1 MGHAVCIDIGGTF
14 TDCVVADAAGGLGIF
29 KAPTTP
35 GRFEQGFMDVLGLAA
50 DHHGIDLR
58 AFLQDC
64 DRIVHGTT
72 VATNALIERKT
83 APTGFLCNAG
93 HPDILT
99 LREAPRKR
107 CFDFRLDY
115 PTPYVQ
121 RNHTAE
127 VGGRMDAL
135 GGEVEPLNEDDVRH
149 AVEMFRKRGVEAIAI
164 CFLWSTVNPAHE
176 RRAREIIREAW
187 SGVPV
192 TLSHE
197 LNPIPREYRRAI
209 STAIDASLYP
219 IVSAYTEALRHA
231 LAAYDFNTDHF
242 LVATCNGGMMPPAAV
257 VEKPIFS
264 VMSGPTLAPVA
275 AQYLSPEPDVIVV
288 DMGGTTFDV
297 AAIRDGRLIVT
308 AEAMIGDDMLGIPK
322 VDVRSIGAGGGS
334 IAWVDVA
341 GMIQVGPK
349 SAGARPGPA
358 CYGLGGTRPTVTDAN
373 VVLGLIHPADFLGG
387 RMTLDRA
394 AAEAAVGAL
403 GDELGLGLVEAAL
416 TIHIACNHN
425 MIAAIEDITVME
437 GINPR
442 DSFLVAGGGAIGCHI
457 GGIATELGI
466 KRFMVPRFAAGLSA
480 FGGLIS
486 NIRREEAT
494 TLFTTADEFSLD
506 AVNDVLS
513 RMRDAGQAFLDRA
526 GVARADQRFDY
537 VVYGRYEY
545 QSWEIEVAFAPTG
558 GQLAVDDVPTLAATF
573 HQMHQRIYGVKD
585 EEDRVEF
592 VTWKVRAVGL
602 IRHPDES
609 EDSATPVPAD
619 SAPLT
624 PDGRRSIVLDLAAGA
639 IDAALYAAARVPPGA
654 TISGPAVIADE
665 TTTIVV
671 HPRSTVDVDSRG
683 NFIVTME

>member
-1 MGHAVCIDIGGTF
+1 MGHTVCIDIGGTF
-14 TDCVVADAAGGLGIF
+14 TDCVVADAAGGLDIF

-35 GRFEQGFMDVLGLAA
+35 DRFEQGFMDALGLAA
-50 DHHGIDLR
+50 DHHGVGLVD
-58 AFLQDC
+58 FLKDC

-72 VATNALIERKT
+72 VATNALVEGKT
-83 APTGFLCNAG
+83 ATTGFLCNAG

-115 PTPYVQ
+115 PKPFVAGS
-121 RNHTAE
+121 HTAQ
-127 VGGRMDAL
+127 VRGRIDAF
-135 GGEVEPLNEDDVRH
+135 GGEVEPFNEDDVRI
-149 AVEMFRKRGVEAIAI
+149 AIDMFRRRGVEAIAI

-176 RRAREIIREAW
+176 RRAREIVRESW
-187 SGVPV
+187 PEVPV

-209 STAIDASLYP
+209 STVIDASLHP
-219 IVSAYTEALRHA
+219 IVSAYADALRHA
-231 LAAYDFNTDHF
+231 LAEHEFNTDHF
-242 LVATCNGGMMPPAAV
+242 LFATCNGGMMPPAAV

-275 AQYLSPEPDVIVV
+275 AQYLRPEPDVIVV

-308 AEAMIGDDMLGIPK
+308 AEAMLGDDMLGIPK
-322 VDVRSIGAGGGS
+322 VDVRSVGAGGGS
-334 IAWVDVA
+334 IGWVDVA
-341 GMIQVGPK
+341 GMIRVGPE

-373 VVLGLIHPADFLGG
+373 VVLGLIEPGDFLGG
-387 RMTLDRA
+387 RMRLDRE
-394 AAEAAVGAL
+394 AAEAAVAAL

-416 TIHIACNHN
+416 TIHAACNHN

-442 DSFLVAGGGAIGCHI
+442 DSFLVAGGGAVGCHI
-457 GGIATELGI
+457 GGIAAELGI

-486 NIRREEAT
+486 DIRREEAT
-494 TLFTTADEFSLD
+494 TLFTVADDFSID
-506 AVNDVLS
+506 AVNDVLA
-513 RMRDAGQAFLDRA
+513 RMREAGRAFLDRA
-526 GVARADQRFDY
+526 GVPRADQRFDH
-537 VVYGRYEY
+537 VVHGRYEF
-545 QSWEIEVAFAPTG
+545 QSWEIEVPFAPAG
-558 GQLAVDDVPTLAATF
+558 GRIAAEDVSGLVAAFNQL
-573 HQMHQRIYGVKD
+573 HQRIYGVKD

-602 IRHPDES
+602 IRGPDK
-609 EDSATPVPAD
+609 SAD
-619 SAPLT
+619 FEGSAPAGRRPLA
-624 PDGRRSIVLDLAAGA
+624 PDARRSIVLDRVSGP
-639 IDAALYAAARVPPGA
+639 IDASLYTASRIPSG
-654 TISGPAVIADE
+654 TSISGPAVIADE
-665 TTTIVV
+665 TTTIIV
-671 HPRSTVDVDSRG
+671 HPHSSAVVDADG
-683 NFIVTME
+683 NFLVTMA

>member
-1 MGHAVCIDIGGTF
+1 MGHTVCIDIGGTF

-35 GRFEQGFMDVLGLAA
+35 GRFEKGFMDVLELAA
-50 DHHGIDLR
+50 AHHGTGLR
-58 AFLQDC
+58 DFLGDC

-115 PTPYVQ
+115 PGPYVP
-121 RNHTAE
+121 RSHTAE
-127 VGGRMDAL
+127 VSGRIDAI
-135 GGEVEPLNEDDVRH
+135 GGEVEPLNEDDIRR
-149 AVEMFRKRGVEAIAI
+149 AVAMFRKRGVEAIAV

-176 RRAREIIREAW
+176 RRAREIVHTAW
-187 SGVPV
+187 PEVPV

-209 STAIDASLYP
+209 STVIDASLYP

-231 LAAYDFNTDHF
+231 LAAQDFNTDHF
-242 LVATCNGGMMPPAAV
+242 LVATCNGGMMPPAV
-257 VEKPIFS
+257 VVAKPIFS

-341 GMIQVGPK
+341 GMIQVGPE

-358 CYGLGGTRPTVTDAN
+358 CYGLNGTRPTVTDAN
-373 VVLGLIHPADFLGG
+373 VVLGLIDPADFLGG
-387 RMTLDRA
+387 CMRLDRE
-394 AAEAAVGAL
+394 AAEAAVGTL

-416 TIHIACNHN
+416 TIHTACNHN

-486 NIRREEAT
+486 NIRWEEAT
-494 TLFTTADEFSLD
+494 TLFTIADDFSLD
-506 AVNDVLS
+506 VVNHVLS
-513 RMRDAGQAFLDRA
+513 RMRDSGQAFLDRA
-526 GVARADQRFDY
+526 GVARLPSSASTI
-537 VVYGRYEY
+537 VVYGRYEF
-545 QSWEIEVAFAPTG
+545 QSWEIEVPFTPTDAPTRGGGRADAGHDLSPDASTHLRREGRRGPRRIRHMEGSRGWPRPTSRRERRLRQPPRAADAPAHVRPTAGAASYWTLLPERLTPLSTRQPDFAP
-558 GQLAVDDVPTLAATF
+558 ARRF
-573 HQMHQRIYGVKD
+573 
-585 EEDRVEF
+585 RVQ
-592 VTWKVRAVGL
+592 
-602 IRHPDES
+602 P
-609 EDSATPVPAD
+609 
-619 SAPLT
+619 
-624 PDGRRSIVLDLAAGA
+624 
-639 IDAALYAAARVPPGA
+639 
-654 TISGPAVIADE
+654 
-665 TTTIVV
+665 
-671 HPRSTVDVDSRG
+671 
-683 NFIVTME
+683 

>member
-1 MGHAVCIDIGGTF
+1 MGHTVCIDIGGTF

-35 GRFEQGFMDVLGLAA
+35 GCFEQGFMDVLGLAA
-50 DHHGIDLR
+50 DHHGVDIR
-58 AFLQDC
+58 TFLESC

-83 APTGFLCNAG
+83 AATGFLCNAG

-115 PTPYVQ
+115 PTPYVP

-127 VGGRMDAL
+127 VGGRIDAL
-135 GGEVEPLNEDDVRH
+135 GGEVEVLNEDDVRH
-149 AVEMFRKRGVEAIAI
+149 AVEMFRKRGVKAIAI

-176 RRAREIIREAW
+176 CRAREIIREAW
-187 SGVPV
+187 PSVPV

-219 IVSAYTEALRHA
+219 IVSAYTDALRHA
-231 LAAYDFNTDHF
+231 LAAHDFNTDHF
-242 LVATCNGGMMPPAAV
+242 LFATCNGGMMPPAAV
-257 VEKPIFS
+257 VQKPIFS

-275 AQYLSPEPDVIVV
+275 AQFLSPEPDVIVV

-322 VDVRSIGAGGGS
+322 VDVRSVGAGGGS

-341 GMIQVGPK
+341 GMIQVGPE

-358 CYGLGGTRPTVTDAN
+358 CYGLGGDRPTVTDAN

-394 AAEAAVGAL
+394 AAAAAVGAL
-403 GDELGLGLVEAAL
+403 GDELGLGLIEAAL
-416 TIHIACNHN
+416 TIHTACNHN

-457 GGIATELGI
+457 GGIANELGI

-486 NIRREEAT
+486 SIRWEEAT
-494 TLFTTADEFSLD
+494 TLFTIADNFFLG
-506 AVNDVLS
+506 AVNDVLAQ
-513 RMRDAGQAFLDRA
+513 MRDSGRAFLDRA
-526 GVARADQRFDY
+526 GVGRADQRFDY

-545 QSWEIEVAFAPTG
+545 QSWEIEVPFTPTDG
-558 GQLAVDDVPTLAATF
+558 RLAADEVPALAASF

-585 EEDRVEF
+585 EDDRVEF

-609 EDSATPVPAD
+609 GDTSATSPAD
-619 SAPLT
+619 APLLK
-624 PDGRRSIVLDLAAGA
+624 PEGQRSIVLDLAVGA
-639 IDAALYAAARVPPGA
+639 IDATLYSAPRIPPGA
-654 TISGPAVIADE
+654 TIPGPAVIADE
-665 TTTIVV
+665 TTTIIV
-671 HPRSTVDVDSRG
+671 HPRSTVGADSHG